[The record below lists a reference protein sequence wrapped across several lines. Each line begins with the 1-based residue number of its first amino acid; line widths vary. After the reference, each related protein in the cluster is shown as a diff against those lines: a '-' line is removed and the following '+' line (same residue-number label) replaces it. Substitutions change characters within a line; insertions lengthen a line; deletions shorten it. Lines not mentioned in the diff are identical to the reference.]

1 MIGLKVLLG
10 VAACASVAI
19 AFSITAFIIGFGGG
33 DDVTRVAFFAA
44 LTIAGSAGIVGL
56 FFRGPWGAVVI
67 VVQAI
72 ALFLFWL
79 IPGGGSSAGWMIPG
93 VPIATALL
101 GTFAIWKLRRTARP
115 SAPD

>member
-1 MIGLKVLLG
+1 MIVLKVLLG

-19 AFSITAFIIGFGGG
+19 AFSVTAFMIGFGAG
-33 DDVTRVAFFAA
+33 DDVARVAFFAA
-44 LTIAGSAGIVGL
+44 LPVVGLAGIVGL

-67 VVQAI
+67 VVQAV

-79 IPGGGSSAGWMIPG
+79 IPAGRSSTGWMIPG

-101 GTFAIWKLRRTARP
+101 GTFTIWKLRRTARA